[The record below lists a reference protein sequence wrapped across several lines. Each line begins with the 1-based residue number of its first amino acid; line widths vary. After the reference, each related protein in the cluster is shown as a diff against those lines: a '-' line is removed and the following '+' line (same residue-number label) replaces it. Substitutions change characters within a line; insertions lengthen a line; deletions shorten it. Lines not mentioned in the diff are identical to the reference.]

1 MHLQDGE
8 NFLLDM
14 DDQYRGDIVDQYRG
28 DIVAQPEVGLDNLC
42 TF

>member
-14 DDQYRGDIVDQYRG
+14 DDQYRGDIVDQ
-28 DIVAQPEVGLDNLC
+28 PEAGLDNLY